1 MLVAAGYSTM
11 ILGQCLGPSASVYAL
26 IASSDHF
33 LVDKIGVLTQDISVY
48 NPMNT
53 VLFFILA
60 IGTII
65 LTIKTMP
72 PKHEVVEFH
81 GMDDE
86 PEEEVVETSGKVTFA
101 DRMNNSRIIMTLIG
115 VAALV
120 NIVYTIIQK
129 GFLGSLSLNFVIFI
143 FLTANFFLY
152 NTPSSFINSY
162 RNNLSLATDVMIQF
176 PFYGG
181 ISGMMISSGLGQI
194 IVGGF
199 VSVAT
204 AHTLP
209 LFSYLSA
216 SIVNLF
222 IPSQGG
228 QFIVQGEILIDA
240 AKQLN
245 ANIPHVINAFVYGD
259 EATNLLQPLY
269 VIPALAI
276 VKMKLKDVWGYMAFI
291 WLFWFVFTTIG
302 LLVLPLFL

>member
-1 MLVAAGYSTM
+1 
-11 ILGQCLGPSASVYAL
+11 
-26 IASSDHF
+26 
-33 LVDKIGVLTQDISVY
+33 
-48 NPMNT
+48 
-53 VLFFILA
+53 
-60 IGTII
+60 
-65 LTIKTMP
+65 MP
-72 PKHEVVEFH
+72 PKNEIVEFH
-81 GMDDE
+81 GDDGDV
-86 PEEEVVETSGKVTFA
+86 EEVEEITKGKLTFA
-101 DRMNNSRIIMTLIG
+101 DRMNGSRVIMFLIG
-115 VAALV
+115 IAGLI
-120 NIVYTIIQK
+120 NIGNTIMNK

-152 NTPSSFINSY
+152 HTPAKFIASY

-181 ISGMMISSGLGQI
+181 ISGMMADSGLGQI

-199 VSVAT
+199 TSMAT
-204 AHTLP
+204 AQTLP
-209 LFSYLSA
+209 LFSYYSA

-228 QFIVQGEILIDA
+228 QFIIQGPILIDA
-240 AKQLN
+240 AIELK

-291 WLFWFVFTTIG
+291 WLFWFIFTTIG
-302 LLVLPLFL
+302 LLLLPSIL

>member
-1 MLVAAGYSTM
+1 
-11 ILGQCLGPSASVYAL
+11 
-26 IASSDHF
+26 
-33 LVDKIGVLTQDISVY
+33 
-48 NPMNT
+48 
-53 VLFFILA
+53 
-60 IGTII
+60 
-65 LTIKTMP
+65 
-72 PKHEVVEFH
+72 
-81 GMDDE
+81 
-86 PEEEVVETSGKVTFA
+86 
-101 DRMNNSRIIMTLIG
+101 
-115 VAALV
+115 
-120 NIVYTIIQK
+120 
-129 GFLGSLSLNFVIFI
+129 
-143 FLTANFFLY
+143 
-152 NTPSSFINSY
+152 
-162 RNNLSLATDVMIQF
+162 
-176 PFYGG
+176 
-181 ISGMMISSGLGQI
+181 MMISSGLGQI

-209 LFSYLSA
+209 LFSYWSA